1 MQDKDDPIS
10 LTAFVV
16 LSFLDNKYNLD
27 ANLRNTMNRGI
38 NYIAGEWKNIDA
50 EQDPY
55 SLAIVTYALHAS
67 LHPQKDQVGLKWEKS
82 LLYLSCTY

>member
-1 MQDKDDPIS
+1 MQDKEDPIS

-67 LHPQKDQVGLKWEKS
+67 LHPQKDQVEFEINK
-82 LLYLSCTY
+82 

>member
-50 EQDPY
+50 E
-55 SLAIVTYALHAS
+55 
-67 LHPQKDQVGLKWEKS
+67 
-82 LLYLSCTY
+82 